1 MKITIE
7 TIGCYYS
14 WSNNYGPE
22 GKPWPTGG
30 VIDQTDIDDIIET
43 FALLLASAGYNL
55 DTIKNSMHEY
65 STIDQPND

>member
-7 TIGCYYS
+7 TIGCQYT
-14 WSNNYGPE
+14 WSNSFGAE

-30 VIDQTDIDDIIET
+30 VIDTTNTDEIVET
-43 FALLLASAGYNL
+43 FALLLSSAGYGIES
-55 DTIKNSMHEY
+55 IKNSMHEY

>member
-7 TIGCYYS
+7 TIGCQYT
-14 WSNNYGPE
+14 WSNSYGAE

-30 VIDQTDIDDIIET
+30 VIDTTNTDEIVET
-43 FALLLASAGYNL
+43 FALLLSSAGYGIES
-55 DTIKNSMHEY
+55 IKNSMHEY